1 MKEFLKTNRQ
11 RLYEI
16 ALIDFLLGPIPETI
30 ATAIQDSVNILR
42 QRLGAVNV
50 WNDWNV

>member
-1 MKEFLKTNRQ
+1 L
-11 RLYEI
+11 L
-16 ALIDFLLGPIPETI
+16 DFLLGPIPETI